1 MFELFICLKLI
12 FIKFS
17 SFSVFYLDVV
27 RVDFDFLFLV
37 RIKSRF
43 EELLYRYD
51 NVFNFFFS
59 GYNGVVGFFEVKVNM
74 GFV

>member
-12 FIKFS
+12 FIRFG

-37 RIKSRF
+37 RIKRKF